1 MSKKDFVRKGRSF
14 DLRQLECFCAVA
26 RTGSF
31 THAAEELGMAQPSLS
46 EQIIRLEQ
54 ALGAALFER
63 FSRRIEL
70 TGPGLTLLPRARA
83 LIEEAAAL
91 PHYLEAAREGVRGPL
106 RVGAIPTILPY
117 FLAPVLREFVD
128 RYPEV
133 DFQLRE
139 STTEDLL
146 QQVLD
151 GVLDLAVLS
160 LPVAETGLVMSE
172 LFREPL
178 CLAVPEGH
186 DLASAEKVQLRRL
199 TDERLLILKG
209 GHCLRE
215 ESLAVCDRARAHFG
229 AQFEADQFA
238 SIFELI
244 RAGFGVSIVPEMAR
258 RSAEGCKLL
267 TIEPAASRR
276 IGYVRLERRYIAKP
290 MEAFTTYLRE
300 LGQAHRCFSSSLP

>member
-1 MSKKDFVRKGRSF
+1 MGKANCVRKGRSF

-31 THAAEELGMAQPSLS
+31 TLAAKELGMAQPSLS
-46 EQIIRLEQ
+46 EQINKLEK
-54 ALGAALFER
+54 ALGGALFER

-70 TGPGLTLLPRARA
+70 TAPGATLLPRARA
-83 LIEEAAAL
+83 LMEEAEAL
-91 PHYLEAAREGVRGPL
+91 PQYFEAAREGVRGPL

-117 FLAPVLREFVD
+117 FLAPALREFVEKF
-128 RYPEV
+128 PKV
-133 DFQLRE
+133 QLQLRE

-151 GVLDLAVLS
+151 GALDLAVVS
-160 LPVAETGLVMSE
+160 VPVVGTGLVTSE

-186 DLASAEKVQLRRL
+186 ELAGAGKVQLRQL
-199 TDERLLILKG
+199 KDQRLLILKG

-215 ESLAVCDRARAHFG
+215 ESLAVCERARTHFA

-276 IGYVRLERRYIAKP
+276 IGYVRLERRYISKP
-290 MEAFTTYLRE
+290 IEAFVAYLRG
-300 LGQAHRCFSSSLP
+300 LGRAAPR